1 MRTASNAHFEHRVS
15 GCAGS
20 FRWPATGQLAQDD
33 AGRIRAVSIGV
44 APRAIQEG
52 VRKILVTE
60 EDSDRGIG
68 QRHRSKPV
76 ALAVRSQTSGGSGLE
91 EDAPHLGQFTI
102 GFAIQMRRVTGS
114 GDGLLERVAEL
125 LFDRLTK

>member
-1 MRTASNAHFEHRVS
+1 MD
-15 GCAGS
+15 
-20 FRWPATGQLAQDD
+20 QLVQDD

-76 ALAVRSQTSGGSGLE
+76 ALAVRSQTSGGSGLV
-91 EDAPHLGQFTI
+91 EDAPHLGQFSI
-102 GFAIQMRRVTGS
+102 GFVIQMRRVTGS

>member
-20 FRWPATGQLAQDD
+20 FRWPAPGQLAQDD

-76 ALAVRSQTSGGSGLE
+76 ALAVRSQTSGGLWLE
-91 EDAPHLGQFTI
+91 KHASHRSQVSIEFVM
-102 GFAIQMRRVTGS
+102 QMRCITGT
-114 GDGLLERVAEL
+114 GDGLLERRAEL
-125 LFDRLTK
+125 LFDRRTK